1 MAISL
6 LYFTQT
12 VKNGN
17 QLVVFCAGSGK
28 WQSACWYPNTQNLA
42 ILWHHGQH
50 TNLSAPRL
58 THNTLQFYGTT
69 DCTQT
74 FLQPSLHTKPC
85 NSTAPRTAYKP
96 FCTLT
101 HKTLQFYGTTHST
114 QTLLHPSTQNL
125 AILWLHG
132 QLTNFPAPKHT
143 KPCNSTAPQRA
154 HKLFCTLAN
163 TPTFQRYCTIANTQ
177 TFQFHGTLPYT
188 QLFHFYSTTEAQIL
202 LHSC

>member
-28 WQSACWYPNTQNLA
+28 WQSACWLWPSRLSSHCFSFLLHPNTQNLA

-58 THNTLQFYGTT
+58 THNTLQFYRTT

-101 HKTLQFYGTTHST
+101 HKTLQFYGTTDSS
-114 QTLLHPSTQNL
+114 QTFLHPNIQNL
-125 AILWLHG
+125 AILWHHA
-132 QLTNFPAPKHT
+132 QHTNPSAP
-143 KPCNSTAPQRA
+143 
-154 HKLFCTLAN
+154 
-163 TPTFQRYCTIANTQ
+163 
-177 TFQFHGTLPYT
+177 
-188 QLFHFYSTTEAQIL
+188 
-202 LHSC
+202 